1 MTPIKIQMMKYSR
14 LTQFAACLV
23 IVTALSACSL
33 PKRPALE
40 TSSWMVAPE
49 RTGTPYK
56 PRTDLWLKMGSV
68 STAPPFDGKSLVYRL
83 GDQRYEKDFYNIYS
97 ALPNDMVS
105 NATRQWLN
113 NAQIFSMTVGQGN
126 SFFPY
131 YNLQVSV
138 EEFYG
143 DYRVRPEAVVT
154 VEFFLTATDPQ
165 KRNPV
170 IGKNRYTKRV
180 ALKDNT
186 PQALTLG
193 QQDALAQI
201 LKEYEVVL
209 YGYAGNL
216 PRPLGQ

>member
-1 MTPIKIQMMKYSR
+1 MKIQMTNYPR
-14 LTQFAACLV
+14 LIRFATFVFIAA
-23 IVTALSACSL
+23 ALSACSL

-49 RTGTPYK
+49 RTGAPYK
-56 PRTDLWLKMGSV
+56 PRSDLWLKMGSS

-83 GDQRYEKDFYNIYS
+83 GDLRYEKDFYNTYS
-97 ALPNDMVS
+97 ALPNEMVG

-131 YNLQVSV
+131 YILQASI

-143 DYRVRPEAVVT
+143 DYRVRPEAGVT
-154 VEFFLTATDPQ
+154 IEFFLTATDPQ

-170 IGKNRYTKRV
+170 IGKNRYSKRV

-186 PQALTLG
+186 PQALVQG
-193 QQDALAQI
+193 QQEALAQI

-209 YGYAGNL
+209 YKYAGNL
-216 PRPLGQ
+216 PPPLGQ

>member
-1 MTPIKIQMMKYSR
+1 MKIQMTTNSR
-14 LTQFAACLV
+14 WIQFVAFVLMVA
-23 IVTALSACSL
+23 ALSACSL

-40 TSSWMVAPE
+40 ISSWMVAPE
-49 RTGTPYK
+49 RTGASYK
-56 PRTDLWLKMGSV
+56 PRSDLWLKMGSS
-68 STAPPFDGKSLVYRL
+68 STTPPFDGKSLVYRL
-83 GDQRYEKDFYNIYS
+83 GDQRYEKDFYNTYS
-97 ALPNDMVS
+97 ALPNEMVS

-131 YNLQVSV
+131 YILQTSI

-154 VEFFLTATDPQ
+154 IEFFLTATDPQ

-180 ALKDNT
+180 TLKDNT
-186 PQALTLG
+186 PEALVLG
-193 QQDALAQI
+193 QQLALAQI
-201 LKEYEVVL
+201 LKEYEAVL
-209 YGYAGNL
+209 YKYAGNL
-216 PRPLGQ
+216 PPPLGQ

>member
-1 MTPIKIQMMKYSR
+1 MKIQMTNNFR
-14 LTQFAACLV
+14 FIQFVALV
-23 IVTALSACSL
+23 FIVTVLSACSL

-40 TSSWMVAPE
+40 AGTWMVAPE

-56 PRTDLWLKMGSV
+56 PRSDLWLKMGSA
-68 STAPPFDGKSLVYRL
+68 STTPPFDGKSLVYRL
-83 GDQRYEKDFYNIYS
+83 GDQRYEKDFYNTYS
-97 ALPNDMVS
+97 ALPNEMIG

-131 YNLQVSV
+131 YILQTSI

-143 DYRVRPEAVVT
+143 DYRVRPEAVIT
-154 VEFFLTATDPQ
+154 IEFFLTATDPQ

-186 PQALTLG
+186 PQALVQG
-193 QQDALAQI
+193 QQEALAQI

-209 YGYAGNL
+209 YKYAGNL
-216 PRPLGQ
+216 PPPLGQ

>member
-1 MTPIKIQMMKYSR
+1 MKIQMTNNSR
-14 LTQFAACLV
+14 FIQVAALMF
-23 IVTALSACSL
+23 IAAALSACSL

-49 RTGTPYK
+49 RTATPYK
-56 PRTDLWLKMGSV
+56 PRSDLWLKMGSA
-68 STAPPFDGKSLVYRL
+68 STTPPFDGKSLVYRL
-83 GDQRYEKDFYNIYS
+83 GDQRYEKDFYNTYS
-97 ALPNDMVS
+97 VLPNEMVS

-126 SFFPY
+126 NFFPY
-131 YNLQVSV
+131 YILQTSI

-154 VEFFLTATDPQ
+154 IEFFLTATDPQ

-180 ALKDNT
+180 TLKDNT
-186 PQALTLG
+186 PQALVLG
-193 QQDALAQI
+193 QQEALAQI
-201 LKEYEVVL
+201 LKEYEVAL
-209 YGYAGNL
+209 YKYAGNL
-216 PRPLGQ
+216 PLPLGQ

>member
-1 MTPIKIQMMKYSR
+1 MRVQNIKYFSR
-14 LTQFAACLV
+14 FAAIIFV
-23 IVTALSACSL
+23 MIAVGACSL
-33 PKRPALE
+33 PKQSALE
-40 TSSWMVAPE
+40 TTSWMIAPE

-56 PRTDLWLKMGSV
+56 PRTDLWLKMGPA
-68 STAPPFDGKSLVYRL
+68 STTPPFDGKSLVYRL

-97 ALPNDMVS
+97 VLPNEMVS

-113 NAQIFSMTVGQGN
+113 SAQIFSMTVGQGN

-131 YNLQVSV
+131 YVLQTAI

-154 VEFFLTATDPQ
+154 IEFFLTVTDPQ

-186 PQALTLG
+186 PQALVLG
-193 QQDALAQI
+193 QQEALVQI

-209 YGYAGNL
+209 YQYAGNL
-216 PRPLGQ
+216 PKPLGQ

>member
-1 MTPIKIQMMKYSR
+1 MSMKTQVMKNSR
-14 LTQFAACLV
+14 LSKFAAVAFITL
-23 IVTALSACSL
+23 ALSACSL

-40 TSSWMVAPE
+40 TTSWMVAPE
-49 RTGTPYK
+49 RTGAPYK
-56 PRTDLWLKMGSV
+56 PRTDVWLKMGSV

-97 ALPNDMVS
+97 ALPNEMVS

-131 YNLQVSV
+131 YILQTSV

-154 VEFFLTATDPQ
+154 IEFFLTATDPQ

-170 IGKNRYTKRV
+170 IGKNRYSKRV

-186 PQALTLG
+186 PQALALG
-193 QQDALAQI
+193 QQEALAQI

-209 YGYAGNL
+209 YKYAGNL
-216 PRPLGQ
+216 PPPLGQ

>member
-83 GDQRYEKDFYNIYS
+83 GDQRYETDFYNIYS
-97 ALPNDMVS
+97 ALPNEMVS

>member
-1 MTPIKIQMMKYSR
+1 MTFMKIQMMKNSR
-14 LTQFAACLV
+14 LFKFAALV
-23 IVTALSACSL
+23 FIVAALSACSL

-40 TSSWMVAPE
+40 TASWMVAPE
-49 RTGTPYK
+49 RTGAPYK
-56 PRTDLWLKMGSV
+56 PRTDIWLKMGSV

-83 GDQRYEKDFYNIYS
+83 GDQRYEKDFYNIYL
-97 ALPNDMVS
+97 ALPNEMVS

-126 SFFPY
+126 SFFPF
-131 YNLQVSV
+131 YNLQISV

-186 PQALTLG
+186 PQSLALG
-193 QQDALAQI
+193 QQEALAQI
-201 LKEYEVVL
+201 LKEYEVTL
-209 YGYAGNL
+209 YKYAGNL
-216 PRPLGQ
+216 PPPLGQ

>member
-1 MTPIKIQMMKYSR
+1 MKIQMTNNFR
-14 LTQFAACLV
+14 FIQFVALV
-23 IVTALSACSL
+23 FIVAVLSACSL

-40 TSSWMVAPE
+40 AGTWMVAPE

-56 PRTDLWLKMGSV
+56 PRSDLWLKMGSA
-68 STAPPFDGKSLVYRL
+68 STTPPFDGKSLVYRL
-83 GDQRYEKDFYNIYS
+83 GDQRYEKDFYNTYS
-97 ALPNDMVS
+97 ALPNEMIG

-131 YNLQVSV
+131 YILQTSI

-143 DYRVRPEAVVT
+143 DYRVRPEAVIT
-154 VEFFLTATDPQ
+154 IEFFLTATDPQ

-186 PQALTLG
+186 PQALVQG
-193 QQDALAQI
+193 QQEALAQI

-209 YGYAGNL
+209 YKYAGNL
-216 PRPLGQ
+216 PPPLGQ

>member
-23 IVTALSACSL
+23 VVTALSACSL

-97 ALPNDMVS
+97 ALPNEMVS

>member
-1 MTPIKIQMMKYSR
+1 MKIQMTNHPR
-14 LTQFAACLV
+14 LIRFAAFV
-23 IVTALSACSL
+23 FMAATLSACSL

-49 RTGTPYK
+49 RTGAPYK
-56 PRTDLWLKMGSV
+56 PRSDLWLKMGS
-68 STAPPFDGKSLVYRL
+68 SSATPPFDGKSLVYRL
-83 GDQRYEKDFYNIYS
+83 GDQRYEKDFYNTYS
-97 ALPNDMVS
+97 ALPNEMVG

-113 NAQIFSMTVGQGN
+113 HAQIFSMTVGQGN

-131 YNLQVSV
+131 YILQTSI

-154 VEFFLTATDPQ
+154 IEFFFTATDPQ

-186 PQALTLG
+186 PQALALG
-193 QQDALAQI
+193 QQEALAQI

-209 YGYAGNL
+209 YKYAGNL
-216 PRPLGQ
+216 PPPLGQ

>member
-1 MTPIKIQMMKYSR
+1 MKIQMTNYPR
-14 LTQFAACLV
+14 LIRFATFVFIAA
-23 IVTALSACSL
+23 ALSACSL

-49 RTGTPYK
+49 RTGAPYK
-56 PRTDLWLKMGSV
+56 PRSDLWLKMGSS

-83 GDQRYEKDFYNIYS
+83 GDLRYEKDFYNTYS
-97 ALPNDMVS
+97 ALPNEMVG

-131 YNLQVSV
+131 YILQISI

-143 DYRVRPEAVVT
+143 DYRVRPEAIVT
-154 VEFFLTATDPQ
+154 IEFFLTATDPQ

-170 IGKNRYTKRV
+170 IGKNRYSKRV
-180 ALKDNT
+180 ALKDSS
-186 PQALTLG
+186 PQALVQG
-193 QQDALAQI
+193 QQEALAQI

-209 YGYAGNL
+209 YKYAGNL
-216 PRPLGQ
+216 PPPLGQ

>member
-1 MTPIKIQMMKYSR
+1 MRIQTMKNPR
-14 LTQFAACLV
+14 FTKLAAVAL
-23 IVTALSACSL
+23 IALALSACAL

-56 PRTDLWLKMGSV
+56 PRTDLWLKMGPV
-68 STAPPFDGKSLVYRL
+68 TTTPPFDGKSLIYRL
-83 GDQRYEKDFYNIYS
+83 GDQRYEKDFYNVYS
-97 ALPNDMVS
+97 ALPNEMVS
-105 NATRQWLN
+105 NATRQWFN

-131 YNLQVSV
+131 YILQTSV

-180 ALKDNT
+180 PLKDNT
-186 PQALTLG
+186 PQALALG
-193 QQDALAQI
+193 QQEALAQI
-201 LKEYEVVL
+201 LTEYEVAL
-209 YGYAGNL
+209 YKYAGNL
-216 PRPLGQ
+216 PPPLGQ

>member
-1 MTPIKIQMMKYSR
+1 MTILKIQMMKSSR
-14 LTQFAACLV
+14 LAQFAACTFIML
-23 IVTALSACSL
+23 ALTACSL

-49 RTGTPYK
+49 RTGAPYM
-56 PRTDLWLKMGSV
+56 PRSDLWLKMGSV
-68 STAPPFDGKSLVYRL
+68 NTSPPFDGKSLVYRL

-97 ALPNDMVS
+97 ALPNEMVG

-131 YNLQVSV
+131 YILQTSV

-154 VEFFLTATDPQ
+154 VEFFLTATDPK

-170 IGKNRYTKRV
+170 IGKNRYSKRV
-180 ALKDNT
+180 ALKDNS
-186 PQALTLG
+186 PKALVLG
-193 QQDALAQI
+193 QQEALGQI

-209 YGYAGNL
+209 YKYAGNL
-216 PRPLGQ
+216 PPPLGQ

>member
-1 MTPIKIQMMKYSR
+1 MRMQMMKNLH
-14 LTQFAACLV
+14 LTKLAVLLL
-23 IVTALSACSL
+23 IITALSACSL

-40 TSSWMVAPE
+40 TSSWMLAPE
-49 RTGTPYK
+49 RTGAPYK
-56 PRTDLWLKMGSV
+56 PRSDLWLKMGS
-68 STAPPFDGKSLVYRL
+68 SSATPPFDGKSLVYRL
-83 GDQRYEKDFYNIYS
+83 GDQRYEKDFYNTYS
-97 ALPNDMVS
+97 ALPNEMVG
-105 NATRQWLN
+105 NATRQWMN

-131 YNLQVSV
+131 YILQTSI

-180 ALKDNT
+180 VLKDNT
-186 PQALTLG
+186 PQALVQG
-193 QQDALAQI
+193 QQEALTHI

-209 YGYAGNL
+209 YKYAGNL
-216 PRPLGQ
+216 PPPLGQ

>member
-1 MTPIKIQMMKYSR
+1 MTSMKIQMMKSSR
-14 LTQFAACLV
+14 LIKFAAFAF

-33 PKRPALE
+33 PKRPALD
-40 TSSWMVAPE
+40 TASWMVAPE

-56 PRTDLWLKMGSV
+56 PRTDIWLKMGSV

-83 GDQRYEKDFYNIYS
+83 NDQRYEKDFYNIYS
-97 ALPNDMVS
+97 ALPNEMVG

-131 YNLQVSV
+131 YILQTSV

-165 KRNPV
+165 KHNPV

-186 PQALTLG
+186 PQALALG
-193 QQDALAQI
+193 QQEALAQI

-209 YGYAGNL
+209 YKYAGNL
-216 PRPLGQ
+216 PPPLGQ

>member
-1 MTPIKIQMMKYSR
+1 
-14 LTQFAACLV
+14 
-23 IVTALSACSL
+23 
-33 PKRPALE
+33 
-40 TSSWMVAPE
+40 MVAPE

-56 PRTDLWLKMGSV
+56 PRTDIWLKMGSV

-97 ALPNDMVS
+97 ALPNEMVG

-131 YNLQVSV
+131 YILQTSV

-165 KRNPV
+165 KHNPV

-186 PQALTLG
+186 PQALALG
-193 QQDALAQI
+193 QQEALAQI

-209 YGYAGNL
+209 YKYAGNL
-216 PRPLGQ
+216 PPPLGQ

>member
-1 MTPIKIQMMKYSR
+1 MLIKIQMKKNSR
-14 LTQFAACLV
+14 LFQFATCLFIMV
-23 IVTALSACSL
+23 ALGACSL

-56 PRTDLWLKMGSV
+56 PRSDLWLKMGSV
-68 STAPPFDGKSLVYRL
+68 SATPPFDGKSLVYRL

-97 ALPNDMVS
+97 ALPNVMVG

-131 YNLQVSV
+131 YNLQISI

-143 DYRVRPEAVVT
+143 DYRIRPEAVVT

-180 ALKDNT
+180 VLKDNT
-186 PQALTLG
+186 PQALVLG
-193 QQDALAQI
+193 QQEALAQI

-209 YGYAGNL
+209 YKYAGNL
-216 PRPLGQ
+216 PPPLGQ

>member
-1 MTPIKIQMMKYSR
+1 MKIQITNNSR
-14 LTQFAACLV
+14 FIQVAAFMF
-23 IVTALSACSL
+23 IAAALSACSL

-56 PRTDLWLKMGSV
+56 PRSDLWLKMGSA
-68 STAPPFDGKSLVYRL
+68 STAPPFDGKSLFYRL
-83 GDQRYEKDFYNIYS
+83 GDQRYEKDFYNTYS
-97 ALPNDMVS
+97 ALPNEMVS

-126 SFFPY
+126 SSFPY
-131 YNLQVSV
+131 YILQTSI

-154 VEFFLTATDPQ
+154 IEFFLTATDPQ
-165 KRNPV
+165 KRYPV

-180 ALKDNT
+180 TLKDNT
-186 PQALTLG
+186 PQALVLG
-193 QQDALAQI
+193 QQEALAQI

-209 YGYAGNL
+209 YKYAGNL
-216 PRPLGQ
+216 PLPLGQ

>member
-1 MTPIKIQMMKYSR
+1 MKNFR
-14 LTQFAACLV
+14 FTKLAAA
-23 IVTALSACSL
+23 ALIALAMSACSL

-40 TSSWMVAPE
+40 TASWMVAPE

-56 PRTDLWLKMGSV
+56 PRTDIWLKMGSV
-68 STAPPFDGKSLVYRL
+68 TTSPPFDGKSLVYRL
-83 GDQRYEKDFYNIYS
+83 GDQRYEKDFYNVYS
-97 ALPNDMVS
+97 ALPNEMVS
-105 NATRQWLN
+105 NATRQWFN

-131 YNLQVSV
+131 YILQTSV
-138 EEFYG
+138 EDFYG

-180 ALKDNT
+180 PLKDNT
-186 PQALTLG
+186 PQALALG
-193 QQDALAQI
+193 QQEALAQI
-201 LKEYEVVL
+201 LTEYEVVL
-209 YGYAGNL
+209 YKYAGNL
-216 PRPLGQ
+216 PPPLGQ

>member
-1 MTPIKIQMMKYSR
+1 MTSMKIQMMKNSP
-14 LTQFAACLV
+14 LIKFAACAF
-23 IVTALSACSL
+23 IMAALSACSL

-49 RTGTPYK
+49 RTGAPYK
-56 PRTDLWLKMGSV
+56 PRSDLWLKMGSV
-68 STAPPFDGKSLVYRL
+68 SITPPFDGKSLVYRL

-97 ALPNDMVS
+97 ALPNEMVG

-131 YNLQVSV
+131 YILQTSI

-143 DYRVRPEAVVT
+143 DYRIRPEAVVT

-186 PQALTLG
+186 PQALVLG
-193 QQDALAQI
+193 QQEALAQI
-201 LKEYEVVL
+201 LKDYEVAL

-216 PRPLGQ
+216 PPPLGQ

>member
-1 MTPIKIQMMKYSR
+1 MKIQMTNYPR
-14 LTQFAACLV
+14 LIRFATFVFIAA
-23 IVTALSACSL
+23 ALSACSL

-49 RTGTPYK
+49 RTGAPYK
-56 PRTDLWLKMGSV
+56 PRSDLWLKMGSS

-83 GDQRYEKDFYNIYS
+83 GDLRYEKDFYNTYS
-97 ALPNDMVS
+97 ALPNEMVG

-131 YNLQVSV
+131 YILQTSI
-138 EEFYG
+138 EELYG

-154 VEFFLTATDPQ
+154 IEFFLTATDPQ

-170 IGKNRYTKRV
+170 IGKNRYSKRV

-186 PQALTLG
+186 PQALVQG
-193 QQDALAQI
+193 QQEALAQI

-209 YGYAGNL
+209 YKYAGNL
-216 PRPLGQ
+216 PPPLGQ

>member
-1 MTPIKIQMMKYSR
+1 MKIQMTNNFR
-14 LTQFAACLV
+14 FIQFVALV
-23 IVTALSACSL
+23 FIVAVLSACSL

-40 TSSWMVAPE
+40 AGTWMVAPE

-56 PRTDLWLKMGSV
+56 PRSDLWLKMGSA
-68 STAPPFDGKSLVYRL
+68 STTPPFDGKSLVYRL
-83 GDQRYEKDFYNIYS
+83 GDQRYEKDFYNTYS
-97 ALPNDMVS
+97 ALPNEMIG
-105 NATRQWLN
+105 NTTRQWLN

-131 YNLQVSV
+131 YILQTSI

-143 DYRVRPEAVVT
+143 DYRVRPEAVIT
-154 VEFFLTATDPQ
+154 IEFFLTATDPQ

-186 PQALTLG
+186 PQALVQG
-193 QQDALAQI
+193 QQEALAQI

-209 YGYAGNL
+209 YKYAGNL
-216 PRPLGQ
+216 PPPLGQ

>member
-1 MTPIKIQMMKYSR
+1 MTPMKIQMMKYSR

-23 IVTALSACSL
+23 IVTTLSACSL

-83 GDQRYEKDFYNIYS
+83 GDQRYEKDFYNTYS
-97 ALPNDMVS
+97 ALPNEMVG

-131 YNLQVSV
+131 YILQTSI

-154 VEFFLTATDPQ
+154 IEFFLTATDPQ

-180 ALKDNT
+180 VLKDNT
-186 PQALTLG
+186 PQALVLG
-193 QQDALAQI
+193 QQEALAQI

-209 YGYAGNL
+209 YKYAGNL
-216 PRPLGQ
+216 PPPLGQ

>member
-1 MTPIKIQMMKYSR
+1 MKIQMTNNFR
-14 LTQFAACLV
+14 FIQFVALV
-23 IVTALSACSL
+23 FIVTVLSACSL

-40 TSSWMVAPE
+40 AGTWMVAPE

-56 PRTDLWLKMGSV
+56 PRSDLWLKMGSA
-68 STAPPFDGKSLVYRL
+68 STTPPFDGKSLVYRL
-83 GDQRYEKDFYNIYS
+83 GDQRYEKDFYNTYS
-97 ALPNDMVS
+97 ALPNEMIG
-105 NATRQWLN
+105 NTTRQWLN

-131 YNLQVSV
+131 YILQTSI

-143 DYRVRPEAVVT
+143 DYRVRPEAVIT
-154 VEFFLTATDPQ
+154 IEFFLTATDPQ

-186 PQALTLG
+186 PQALVQG
-193 QQDALAQI
+193 QQEALAQI

-209 YGYAGNL
+209 YKYAGNL
-216 PRPLGQ
+216 PPPLGQ